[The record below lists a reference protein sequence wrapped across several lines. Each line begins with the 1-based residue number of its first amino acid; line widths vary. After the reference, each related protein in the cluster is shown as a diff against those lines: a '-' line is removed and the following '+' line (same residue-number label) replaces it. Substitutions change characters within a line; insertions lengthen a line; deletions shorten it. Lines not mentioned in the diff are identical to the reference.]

1 MAESGFSVGDWCWFT
16 RQASPCRVIER
27 QDVWGESAYRV
38 WLPAKDA
45 VVRARAVDMTSL
57 ESVRPSVEQI
67 LHTTAA
73 AKLLDALEDNL
84 LLAPIQSS
92 VVPLPHQLYAL
103 NRAVSRDRIRYLLAD
118 EVGLG
123 KTIEAGL
130 VLRELKLRGRVK
142 RILVVAPKGLVRQ
155 WQAEMRLHFG
165 EKFQFIEP
173 SELAAFR
180 HKFVGNEFGQP
191 QGWSRRD
198 DLQGWRSQWRSGGA
212 GEEENLWRM
221 HDQVICSLDSVKPL
235 EGRRGWSLEQL
246 NTYNRERFEDLISA
260 SWDLVIIDEAHRM
273 GGSTEQVA
281 RYKLGAALAEASPYL
296 LLLSATPH
304 QGKTDQFM
312 RLMQLLDREAFPDE
326 SSVSRDRVRPF
337 VIRTEK
343 RLSINAEGQPLF
355 KLRVTRLQAV
365 AWQARHG
372 SQQRLY
378 EAVTD
383 YVRHG
388 YNQAMAAKQRHIGF
402 LMILMQRLVTSSTA
416 AIRTTLEKRQAL
428 LDAPQPQ
435 ANLFENTSQDEWADL
450 DGQSQVDLAMQSSG
464 WELEKSEVEMLLEL
478 ARETEA
484 AGTDAKAEALL
495 ELIYKLQQEEGDPAL
510 KVLIFTE
517 FVPTQSMLAHYLESR
532 GFSVATLNGG
542 MDLDARSRAQQVFS
556 KDVRVLISTDAGGEG
571 LNLQFC
577 HVIVNFD
584 MPWNPMR
591 IEQRIGRVDRIGQHH
606 VVRAIN
612 FVLEDTVEHRVRQ
625 VLEAKLEVI
634 AQEFGVDKAAD
645 VMDSV
650 EADPIFDELFVHGLQ
665 NPDAIEQECDAVV
678 SQLRSTLVE
687 SKKNSDL
694 LAEEHDLD
702 ADDARKW
709 RDHPA
714 QFWLERAITSGLA
727 ARGGSATK
735 VGSAWRVKWA
745 DGSESA
751 QACFDARTADENPEL
766 EWVTMEDPRARAIIS
781 ELPRFVAGQPL
792 PVMRV
797 TGLPDSVR
805 GIWSL
810 WEISLAAEGL
820 SRKRFLPVFVNEDG
834 RPFVPTAKRVWDLLL
849 TETVDV
855 HAVTG
860 AEESV
865 KWFEASHAAASTQ
878 GERIFTELLNEHRA
892 RLKEE
897 RERAVYAFEAR
908 GQAIGRIGLPAVRE
922 HRRKRLQQEHDARM
936 AALDDMEANV
946 PDLNAVMMVR
956 VSGDVRPGG
965 QVG

>member
-1 MAESGFSVGDWCWFT
+1 VGESGFSVGDWCWLT

-27 QDVWGESAYRV
+27 QDVWGECAYRV

-45 VVRARAVDMTSL
+45 VVRARTLDLAPLASI
-57 ESVRPSVEQI
+57 RPTVEQI
-67 LHTTAA
+67 LHTSAA

-103 NRAVSRDRIRYLLAD
+103 NRAISRNRIRYLLAD

-180 HKFVGNEFGQP
+180 
-191 QGWSRRD
+191 
-198 DLQGWRSQWRSGGA
+198 QWRSGAVGD
-212 GEEENLWRM
+212 EDNLWRM

-235 EGRRGWSLEQL
+235 EARRGWSLEQL

-273 GGSTEQVA
+273 GGSTEHVA

-343 RLSINAEGQPLF
+343 RASINAEGQPLF
-355 KLRVTRLQAV
+355 KPRVTRLQAV
-365 AWQARHG
+365 AWQARHNA
-372 SQQRLY
+372 QQRLY

-428 LDAPQPQ
+428 LEAPQPQ
-435 ANLFENTSQDEWADL
+435 GNLFENTSPDEWADL
-450 DGQSQVDLAMQSSG
+450 DGQSQVDLAVQASG
-464 WELEKSEVEMLLEL
+464 WELEKSEVETLLEL
-478 ARETEA
+478 ARETEGS
-484 AGTDAKAEALL
+484 GTDAKAEALL
-495 ELIYKLQQEEGDPAL
+495 ELIYKLQQEENDPAL

-517 FVPTQSMLAHYLESR
+517 FVPTQAMLAHYLESR
-532 GFSVATLNGG
+532 GFSVVTLNGG

-625 VLEAKLEVI
+625 VLEEKLEVI
-634 AQEFGVDKAAD
+634 AQEFGVDKASD

-650 EADPIFDELFVHGLQ
+650 EADPMFDELFVHGLQ

-678 SQLRSTLVE
+678 SQLRTTLAE
-687 SKKNSDL
+687 SKKSSDL
-694 LAEEHDLD
+694 LSEEHDLD

-727 ARGGSATK
+727 ARGAQLGTSATK
-735 VGSAWRVKWA
+735 VGKAWRVKWA

-766 EWVTMEDPRARAIIS
+766 DWVTLEDPRARAVIS

-792 PVMRV
+792 PVIRV

-810 WEISLAAEGL
+810 WEISLLAEGL
-820 SRKRFLPVFVNEDG
+820 SRKRFLPVFVTEDG
-834 RPFVPTAKRVWDLLL
+834 RTFVPTAKRVWDLLL

-855 HAVTG
+855 RAVSG
-860 AEESV
+860 AEDAV
-865 KWFEASHAAASTQ
+865 RWFDASQAAARTQ
-878 GERIFTELLNEHRA
+878 GERIFKELLDEHRT

-897 RERAVYAFEAR
+897 RERASYAFEAR
-908 GQAIGRIGLPAVRE
+908 SQAIGRIGLPAVRE
-922 HRRKRLQQEHDARM
+922 HRRKRLKQEHDARM
-936 AALDDMEANV
+936 ASLGDAEASV
-946 PDLNAVMMVR
+946 PDLNAVMLVR
-956 VSGDVRPGG
+956 VSGDVLPGG
-965 QVG
+965 QP